1 MEVLQL
7 LWLVVALMG
16 YQSEWYCI
24 SNAILEF
31 SAIQKHST
39 RAQTSFHWQAYSS
52 NTHAPHV

>member
-39 RAQTSFHWQAYSS
+39 RAQTSFH
-52 NTHAPHV
+52 